1 MAIFVPYKPPPPKP
15 REPDPATAHPHG
27 AEPPHG
33 PSHAHGHTHRHAHA
47 HAETVHAHWSRCPD
61 CYISI
66 STIGTE
72 PPSVC
77 PYCNRALD
85 QTEETR
91 PLAEEMAPP
100 SEEEVKRRI
109 GNIYHRPHLIVAGL
123 IGAIAIIILGWAV
136 TEQLRSIS
144 GFWYKELLVATYS
157 VIAGLFVLTRFIFAA
172 FYRAPEDVG
181 FEPTVT
187 VLVPCFNEG
196 EAIRKTIERIFS
208 SGYPEEKLEVVCVND
223 GSKDDSLVHM
233 LAAQTRH
240 PHLVVVNF
248 EKNRGLCHGWGVGT
262 FLARGEF
269 MVCVDSDTFVFP
281 GSLKKLMQG
290 FVDPTVGGISGHCD
304 IENADVNTLT
314 RLQDVRYYFSYKIM
328 KAAESVFGVVSC
340 LPGCFSAYR
349 RTCVLAVMDK
359 WINAT
364 VWGEHGNFADD
375 RSLTNQILRD
385 YKIIY
390 DDEALATT
398 ICPEKWKQYIKQ
410 QARWE
415 RSYLREIWK
424 TGKFIWRKHPVPA
437 LSWYAMMWMP
447 LVEPFVMLQALLVI
461 PVKAYIAAPK
471 IYTSNL
477 ASWAAGKAA
486 AIQSGAGGSAGFMSK
501 VADKLG
507 YSIFRAAISWETIVA
522 FALLLATFIQ
532 FRRENRDPG
541 RSQIAGAIIAS
552 VCFAAFAFRA
562 AGILSDI
569 PLLLST
575 VTPEYIETVMMSSTV
590 LGAMMALFCGAA
602 VFVETFHGT
611 RRITGW
617 GLTVLFA
624 IFFLWKVAAVMP
636 PNLAPGNVNMQLYAF
651 SEAMLIPRT
660 FIIGVMA
667 ITAVWS
673 LHFLATTGRRWWKAG
688 FAFTLSYILFF
699 SWQIY
704 WALYTIR
711 GKAWGTRG

>member
-1 MAIFVPYKPPPPKP
+1 MALFVPYKPSNPESGQPP
-15 REPDPATAHPHG
+15 
-27 AEPPHG
+27 
-33 PSHAHGHTHRHAHA
+33 AHA
-47 HAETVHAHWSRCPD
+47 AHTRPRRSQRNVTVHAHWSRCPH
-61 CYISI
+61 CFISV

-72 PPSVC
+72 PPTVC
-77 PYCNRALD
+77 PYCRRALD
-85 QTEETR
+85 QTEEDR
-91 PLAEEMAPP
+91 PLAEAMEPP
-100 SEEEVKRRI
+100 SKEEVRQRI
-109 GNIYHRPHLIVAGL
+109 HNIYHRPHIVIAGL
-123 IGAIAIIILGWAV
+123 LGGIAVFILGWAV
-136 TEQLRSIS
+136 SEQLRSIAD
-144 GFWYKELLVATYS
+144 FWYKGWLIAGYS
-157 VIAGLFVLTRFIFAA
+157 IVAGLFVITRFLFAA
-172 FYRAPEDVG
+172 FYRAPRDVG

-208 SGYPEEKLEVVCVND
+208 AGYPEEKLEVVCVND
-223 GSKDDSLVHM
+223 GSKDDSLAHM

-290 FVDPTVGGISGHCD
+290 FIDPSVGGISGHCD

-364 VWGEHGNFADD
+364 VLGEHGNFADD

-385 YKIIY
+385 YRIIY

-398 ICPEKWKQYIKQ
+398 ICPENWRQYIRQ

-447 LVEPFVMLQALLVI
+447 LIEPFVMLQALVVI
-461 PVKAYIAAPK
+461 PVATFFKAAGTYR
-471 IYTSNL
+471 SNL
-477 ASWAAGKAA
+477 EAWSSGRTQALIASAATSAKA
-486 AIQSGAGGSAGFMSK
+486 SASFMGEI
-501 VADKLG
+501 AERLG
-507 YSIFRAAISWETIVA
+507 YSIVKASIAPESLLVAALVVATLWLFHRETLDPKRRHLPGTAMAVA
-522 FALLLATFIQ
+522 TFGYFAWRLATCLLDMPLLAATVSADYLKAVLNSSASLAFGGL
-532 FRRENRDPG
+532 FVAVDAYLLG
-541 RSQIAGAIIAS
+541 GAGKSRSRIGWTL
-552 VCFAAFAFRA
+552 V
-562 AGILSDI
+562 
-569 PLLLST
+569 LLHL
-575 VTPEYIETVMMSSTV
+575 
-590 LGAMMALFCGAA
+590 
-602 VFVETFHGT
+602 
-611 RRITGW
+611 
-617 GLTVLFA
+617 
-624 IFFLWKVAAVMP
+624 IFLLWKVAAVMP
-636 PNLAPGNVNMQLYAF
+636 PDLAPGNVNMTLYAL
-651 SEAMLIPRT
+651 SEALLIPRT
-660 FIIGVMA
+660 FLIGVMA

-688 FAFTLSYILFF
+688 FAFTLSYIVFF
-699 SWQIY
+699 SWQLY

>member
-1 MAIFVPYKPPPPKP
+1 MALIVPYRPPARDDAAPKDPVADAPAPPPVP
-15 REPDPATAHPHG
+15 EDT
-27 AEPPHG
+27 
-33 PSHAHGHTHRHAHA
+33 
-47 HAETVHAHWSRCPD
+47 ETVTAHWSRCPH
-61 CYISI
+61 CFISI
-66 STIGTE
+66 STVGTE
-72 PPSVC
+72 PPSVS
-77 PYCNRALD
+77 PYCRRPLD
-85 QTEETR
+85 QTVETR
-91 PLAEEMAPP
+91 HLAEAVEPP
-100 SEEEVKRRI
+100 SAEEVKRRI
-109 GNIYHRPHLIVAGL
+109 HNIYHRPHMILACIL
-123 IGAIAIIILGWAV
+123 GAIAILILGWAV
-136 TEQLRSIS
+136 VEQLKSMDE
-144 GFWYKELLVATYS
+144 FWYKNRFIAFYS
-157 VIAGLFVLTRFIFAA
+157 IIAGLFVITRFIFAA
-172 FYRAPEDVG
+172 FYRAPREVG

-281 GSLKKLMQG
+281 GSLHKLMQG
-290 FVDPTVGGISGHCD
+290 FVDPSVGGISGHCD

-364 VWGEHGNFADD
+364 VFGEHGNFADD

-385 YKIIY
+385 YRIIY

-398 ICPEKWKQYIKQ
+398 ICPENWRQYIRQ

-447 LVEPFVMLQALLVI
+447 IIEPFVMLEALVI
-461 PVKAYIAAPK
+461 LPVQAFLKAPDQYS
-471 IYTSNL
+471 SNL
-477 ASWAAGKAA
+477 AAWTAGKMKAMT
-486 AIQSGAGGSAGFMSK
+486 AGLDVSAGFMGS
-501 VADKLG
+501 VASKLG
-507 YSIFRAAISWETIVA
+507 YSLIKAIVA
-522 FALLLATFIQ
+522 PESLLALALVFATLHF
-532 FRRENRDPG
+532 FRRETENPSRSRLPG
-541 RSQIAGAIIAS
+541 
-552 VCFAAFAFRA
+552 V
-562 AGILSDI
+562 ILSGVSLAFFAVQALPLLQDI
-569 PLLLST
+569 PLLAAT
-575 VTPEYIETVMMSSTV
+575 VSADYLKGVVGSSASLAV
-590 LGAMMALFCGAA
+590 AGMVILGAAFFLEC
-602 VFVETFHGT
+602 THGV
-611 RRITGW
+611 RRWGGW
-617 GLTVLFA
+617 GFVLLFLLYL
-624 IFFLWKVAAVMP
+624 LWKTAAVMP
-636 PNLAPGNVNMQLYAF
+636 PNMEPGNISMPIFYL
-651 SEAMLIPRT
+651 SEALLVPRT
-660 FIIGVMA
+660 FLIGVMA

-688 FAFTLSYILFF
+688 FAFTMSYILFF

-704 WALYTIR
+704 WAMYTIR

>member
-1 MAIFVPYKPPPPKP
+1 MALFVPYRPPARGNAAPPPSL
-15 REPDPATAHPHG
+15 RRQESDPGRGIPPEAAPHLHDASAG
-27 AEPPHG
+27 
-33 PSHAHGHTHRHAHA
+33 
-47 HAETVHAHWSRCPD
+47 TVHARWSRCPH
-61 CYISI
+61 CLISI
-66 STIGTE
+66 STVGTE

-85 QTEETR
+85 QRDEIR
-91 PLAEEMAPP
+91 PIAEAMEPP
-100 SEEEVKRRI
+100 SKEEVRRRI
-109 GNIYHRPHLIVAGL
+109 ANIYHKPHLVIAGV
-123 IGAIAIIILGWAV
+123 IGALAIFILGWAV
-136 TEQLRSIS
+136 AEQLRSIS
-144 GFWYKELLVATYS
+144 DFWYKGLLVASYS
-157 VIAGLFVLTRFIFAA
+157 FIAGLFVITRFIFAA
-172 FYRAPEDVG
+172 FYRAPREVG

-196 EAIRKTIERIFS
+196 AAIRKTIERIFS

-223 GSKDDSLVHM
+223 GSKDDSLDHM

-240 PHLVVVNF
+240 RHLVVVNF

-281 GSLKKLMQG
+281 GSLHKLMQG

-364 VWGEHGNFADD
+364 VLGEHGNFADD

-385 YKIIY
+385 YRIIY

-398 ICPEKWKQYIKQ
+398 ICPENWRQYIRQ

-437 LSWYAMMWMP
+437 ISWYAMMWMP
-447 LVEPFVMLQALLVI
+447 LVEPFVMLEALLFI
-461 PVKAYIAAPK
+461 PVRTYLAAPK
-471 IYTSNL
+471 VYSDNL
-477 ASWAAGKAA
+477 ATWAAGREATVLG
-486 AIQSGAGGSAGFMSK
+486 GAGGFMANA
-501 VADKLG
+501 ADKLG
-507 YSIFRAAISWETIVA
+507 YSIFSAAFSWETLAIA
-522 FALLLATFIQ
+522 ALLAATLFQ
-532 FRRENRDPG
+532 FRREDRDSG
-541 RSQIAGAIIAS
+541 RSRIPGAVLAS
-552 VCFAAFAFRA
+552 ACLGVFAFRA
-562 AGILSDI
+562 SGILSNI
-569 PLLLST
+569 RLLEAT
-575 VTPEYIETVMMSSTV
+575 VTGEYISALLTSSSAF
-590 LGAMMALFCGAA
+590 GALLVILAASMAFVDPMKGFRRVAGIALTLLF
-602 VFVETFHGT
+602 
-611 RRITGW
+611 
-617 GLTVLFA
+617 LLF
-624 IFFLWKVAAVMP
+624 FGWKVAAVMP
-636 PNLAPGNVNMQLYAF
+636 PNLSPANVNMTLYAF

-660 FIIGVMA
+660 FMIGVMA

-704 WALYTIR
+704 WALYTIK

>member
-1 MAIFVPYKPPPPKP
+1 MALFVPYTPQHSHTGETGNAFHPAPPPPPPKP
-15 REPDPATAHPHG
+15 SDVGKP
-27 AEPPHG
+27 
-33 PSHAHGHTHRHAHA
+33 
-47 HAETVHAHWSRCPD
+47 VHAHWSRCPH
-61 CYISI
+61 CFISI

-77 PYCNRALD
+77 PYCSRALD
-85 QTEETR
+85 QRDEYR
-91 PLAEEMAPP
+91 PMAEAVEPP
-100 SEEEVKRRI
+100 SEDEVKQRI
-109 GNIYHRPHLIVAGL
+109 HNIYHRPHIIIAGIL
-123 IGAIAIIILGWAV
+123 GAIAIFILGWAV
-136 TEQLRSIS
+136 EEQLRSITD
-144 GFWYKELLVATYS
+144 FWYKGWLIASYS
-157 VIAGLFVLTRFIFAA
+157 IVAGLFVITRFLFAA
-172 FYRAPEDVG
+172 FYRAPRDVG

-208 SGYPEEKLEVVCVND
+208 SGYPESKLEVVCVND
-223 GSKDDSLVHM
+223 GSKDDSLAHM

-281 GSLKKLMQG
+281 GSLHKLMQG
-290 FVDPTVGGISGHCD
+290 FIDPTVGGISGHCD

-364 VWGEHGNFADD
+364 VLGEHGNFADD

-385 YKIIY
+385 YQIIY

-398 ICPEKWKQYIKQ
+398 ICPENWRQYIRQ

-447 LVEPFVMLQALLVI
+447 LVEPFVMLQALVYI
-461 PVKAYIAAPK
+461 PVKAYIDAAP
-471 IYTSNL
+471 IYMTNL
-477 ASWAAGKAA
+477 KAWTTGRTQA
-486 AIQSGAGGSAGFMSK
+486 LIQGALIKNGFMGA
-501 VADKLG
+501 VADKLD
-507 YSIFRAAISWETIVA
+507 YSIFKALFTPEALLALGLVMASLWFARRAALEKRKPANEQFWNPIPGHVIMAASFGFFIWKAIDVLRDPSLIAATLSREYLLALVNSATFLCAFAVVAVGAAFFTSPMRGLSLWSARLLALLYLVYLMWET
-522 FALLLATFIQ
+522 
-532 FRRENRDPG
+532 G
-541 RSQIAGAIIAS
+541 
-552 VCFAAFAFRA
+552 
-562 AGILSDI
+562 
-569 PLLLST
+569 
-575 VTPEYIETVMMSSTV
+575 
-590 LGAMMALFCGAA
+590 
-602 VFVETFHGT
+602 
-611 RRITGW
+611 
-617 GLTVLFA
+617 
-624 IFFLWKVAAVMP
+624 AVMP
-636 PNLAPGNVNMQLYAF
+636 PNLEPGNVNMTLYAITQ
-651 SEAMLIPRT
+651 ALLVPRT
-660 FIIGVMA
+660 FIIGVMS

-673 LHFLATTGRRWWKAG
+673 LHFLATTGRRWWRAG
-688 FAFTLSYILFF
+688 FAFTISYILFF

>member
-1 MAIFVPYKPPPPKP
+1 MALIVPYRPPAREDAAPKDPVADTPAPPPVP
-15 REPDPATAHPHG
+15 EDT
-27 AEPPHG
+27 
-33 PSHAHGHTHRHAHA
+33 
-47 HAETVHAHWSRCPD
+47 ETVTAHWSRCPH
-61 CYISI
+61 CFISI
-66 STIGTE
+66 STVGTE

-77 PYCNRALD
+77 PYCRRPLD
-85 QTEETR
+85 QTVETR
-91 PLAEEMAPP
+91 HLAEAVEPP
-100 SEEEVKRRI
+100 SAEEVKRRI
-109 GNIYHRPHLIVAGL
+109 HNIYHRPHMILACIL
-123 IGAIAIIILGWAV
+123 GAIAILILGWAV
-136 TEQLRSIS
+136 VEQLKSMDE
-144 GFWYKELLVATYS
+144 FWYKNRFIAFYS
-157 VIAGLFVLTRFIFAA
+157 IIAGLFVITRFIFAA
-172 FYRAPEDVG
+172 FYRAPREVG

-281 GSLKKLMQG
+281 GSLHKLMQG
-290 FVDPTVGGISGHCD
+290 FVDPSVGGISGHCD

-364 VWGEHGNFADD
+364 VFGEHGNFADD

-385 YKIIY
+385 YRIIY

-398 ICPEKWKQYIKQ
+398 ICPENWRQYIRQ

-447 LVEPFVMLQALLVI
+447 IIEPFVMLEALVI
-461 PVKAYIAAPK
+461 LPVQAFLKAPDQYSA
-471 IYTSNL
+471 NL
-477 ASWAAGKAA
+477 AAWTAGKMKAM
-486 AIQSGAGGSAGFMSK
+486 SAGLDVSAGFMGS
-501 VADKLG
+501 VASKLG
-507 YSIFRAAISWETIVA
+507 YSLIKAIVA
-522 FALLLATFIQ
+522 PESLLALALVFATLHF
-532 FRRENRDPG
+532 FRRETENPSRSRLPG
-541 RSQIAGAIIAS
+541 
-552 VCFAAFAFRA
+552 V
-562 AGILSDI
+562 ILSGVSLAFFAVQALPLLQDI
-569 PLLLST
+569 PLLAAT
-575 VTPEYIETVMMSSTV
+575 VSADYLKGVVGSSASLAV
-590 LGAMMALFCGAA
+590 AGMVILGAAFFL
-602 VFVETFHGT
+602 ESTHGV
-611 RRITGW
+611 RRWGGW
-617 GLTVLFA
+617 GFVLLLLLYL
-624 IFFLWKVAAVMP
+624 LWKTAAVMP
-636 PNLAPGNVNMQLYAF
+636 PNMEPGNISMPIFYL
-651 SEAMLIPRT
+651 SEALLVPRT
-660 FIIGVMA
+660 FLIGVMA

-673 LHFLATTGRRWWKAG
+673 IHFLATTGRRWWKAG
-688 FAFTLSYILFF
+688 FAFTMSYILFF

-704 WALYTIR
+704 WAMYTIR